1 MKRVLLLALA
11 LALSVG
17 QARAITYNVHG
28 TATLIVG
35 NLGSVPEGGFDGQ
48 FDVNLNTG
56 SVIAATF
63 TGFQGPWTLA
73 GTGPADINSGAFF
86 LRASVPN
93 VGIPTFSVMAIT
105 YLTGFTGSPFS
116 FSGSAFEPDCVAPC
130 HLDWAAGNFAVV
142 TPLPAALP
150 LFATGLGALGLLV
163 CRKRKALAD

>member
-1 MKRVLLLALA
+1 MRKIQLLALA

-73 GTGPADINSGAFF
+73 GTGPADINGGNFF
-86 LRASVPN
+86 LQASVPN
-93 VGIPTFSVMAIT
+93 VGLPTFSVMAIT
-105 YLTGFTGSPFS
+105 YLTGSGYFQ
-116 FSGSAFEPDCVAPC
+116 GSAFEPDCVAPC

-150 LFATGLGALGLLV
+150 LFATGLGVLGLLGWR
-163 CRKRKALAD
+163 RKRKAA